1 MGPQRAVCPRFCKPQ
16 TILKRQVCSF
26 GKKKRC
32 TEKPSGLRRR
42 NGHTRPP
49 PVTTRRLG
57 GQAARRASRSA
68 VWTDADAS
76 RGRGAGGPEGKRCAS
91 WGGGPRKAPARD
103 SAAETETGGDRGDR
117 GDRYCSYGISVAVSD
132 GERRGFSARPPARR
146 GRPRKLFHHF
156 FRKVMSLMNLKLHKG
171 RERVRER
178 INDGESPPFFILY
191 LLI

>member
-1 MGPQRAVCPRFCKPQ
+1 MRRETVGLTKMERTHTATAGNGSPAGG
-16 TILKRQVCSF
+16 TG
-26 GKKKRC
+26 GKASQ
-32 TEKPSGLRRR
+32 PLRRVDR
-42 NGHTRPP
+42 C
-49 PVTTRRLG
+49 
-57 GQAARRASRSA
+57 
-68 VWTDADAS
+68 
-76 RGRGAGGPEGKRCAS
+76 GREPGAGGGDPKGKRCAS

-117 GDRYCSYGISVAVSD
+117 YCSYGISVAVSD
-132 GERRGFSARPPARR
+132 GERRGFSARPPVWR

-156 FRKVMSLMNLKLHKG
+156 LRKVMSLINLKLHKG

>member
-1 MGPQRAVCPRFCKPQ
+1 MCRRRWPSCNICATVGQDVRSRGKCAGARARGACPRFCKPQ

-26 GKKKRC
+26 GKK
-32 TEKPSGLRRR
+32 GARR
-42 NGHTRPP
+42 NRRAYEDETDTRPP
-49 PVTTRRLG
+49 PVTTRRPG

-117 GDRYCSYGISVAVSD
+117 YCSYGISVAVSD

-146 GRPRKLFHHF
+146 GRPRKRFH
-156 FRKVMSLMNLKLHKG
+156 
-171 RERVRER
+171 
-178 INDGESPPFFILY
+178 
-191 LLI
+191 